1 MRRLLPSRAD
11 PKPGVAVVLTDRH
24 RYSVLFDE
32 RKLMASQ
39 KTLNNMSD
47 MRAAGA
53 TDVSTIKFL
62 INKTCGAS
70 AGDQV
75 ISVGNSLR

>member
-1 MRRLLPSRAD
+1 
-11 PKPGVAVVLTDRH
+11 
-24 RYSVLFDE
+24 LFDE

-53 TDVSTIKFL
+53 TDASTIKFL
-62 INKTCGAS
+62 IDKARGAS

-75 ISVGNSLR
+75 ISVGNCLR